1 MLKQFLIEAALRSSL
16 KKMQVGE
23 NYSVEDYLKKIPE
36 YFAPEKAKDR
46 RLTVVYEFHDSGE
59 NDGIWT
65 VSIADGRCALTKG
78 EPESFDT
85 RLYMT
90 AETYRRILTGR
101 LDFARVAYSVGA
113 VRFYGN
119 SLGHSELNF
128 YLTFPKKAGIAA
140 L

>member
-1 MLKQFLIEAALRSSL
+1 MLKQFLIEFALRA
-16 KKMQVGE
+16 KQKGMKVPE
-23 NYSVEDYLKKIPE
+23 DYNVEDYLKRIPE
-36 YFAPEKAKDR
+36 YFDPEKAKDR
-46 RLTVVYEFHDSGE
+46 RMTVVYEFHDSGK
-59 NDGIWT
+59 NDGVWA
-65 VSIADGRCALTKG
+65 VAIADGKCTLTKG
-78 EPESFDT
+78 EPESCDT

-101 LDFARVAYSVGA
+101 LDFGRVGYSVGA
-113 VRFYGN
+113 IRFFGN